1 MWCASIFFIHM
12 SRLLRFFLNWYPTM
26 IVVGVVL
33 YATWVPKPLDEET
46 LPLIPGIDKM
56 IHVVMMGGMVGS
68 ILFDYKRADRH
79 RELNARIVTVVTVG
93 VMIFSL
99 FDEVVQGLLPI
110 GRPSDWLDLLADF
123 TGALGGALLA
133 PGAVNA
139 CLRRR

>member
-1 MWCASIFFIHM
+1 
-12 SRLLRFFLNWYPTM
+12 M

-93 VMIFSL
+93 VMLFSL

>member
-1 MWCASIFFIHM
+1 MRLHFFVFM
-12 SRLLRFFLNWYPTM
+12 KKLLRFLLNWFPTM
-26 IVVGVVL
+26 IVVGVVI
-33 YATWVPKPLDEET
+33 YATWVPKPLDEDT
-46 LPLIPGIDKM
+46 LPLIPGLDKL
-56 IHVVMMGGMVGS
+56 IHIVMMGGLVGS

-79 RELNARIVTVVTVG
+79 RELKGRIVAVVTVG
-93 VMIFSL
+93 VMLFGI

-110 GRPSDWLDLLADF
+110 GRPSDWFDLLADW